1 VYRFFRSRALLIGK
15 WPTVNIKSGP
25 IQIHNVILKLSEQ
38 PGTHDNEIQPQE
50 QGHIVRSGGLA
61 VLFVISMFT
70 LPTAGALSAEPIRYS
85 VGAHIAPDMGDFDS
99 LDVADEIAKSI
110 AKEIGKQREVI
121 ISQYP
126 MAEPGRG
133 I

>member
-1 VYRFFRSRALLIGK
+1 
-15 WPTVNIKSGP
+15 
-25 IQIHNVILKLSEQ
+25 
-38 PGTHDNEIQPQE
+38 
-50 QGHIVRSGGLA
+50 
-61 VLFVISMFT
+61 
-70 LPTAGALSAEPIRYS
+70 
-85 VGAHIAPDMGDFDS
+85 MGDFDS